1 MPYFSGALEKVKVGS
16 KIMLKVRK
24 EFAGGMRER
33 KGRMR
38 ADGQTDG
45 RRRERRETKRNSALA
60 LDERAAAATSLA
72 PKSGSAL
79 PSPSVRPDGPNQAQG
94 DQSKVSQRM
103 L

>member
-33 KGRMR
+33 KGRTR

-45 RRRERRETKRNSALA
+45 RRRERRETERNSA